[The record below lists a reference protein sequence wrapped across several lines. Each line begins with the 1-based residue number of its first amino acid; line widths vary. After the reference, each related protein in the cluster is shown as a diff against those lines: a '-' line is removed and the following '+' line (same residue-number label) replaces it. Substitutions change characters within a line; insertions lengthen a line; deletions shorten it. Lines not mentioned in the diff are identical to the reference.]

1 MKAIT
6 SVMRSRA
13 VGDDLGLS
21 VRVAVRCDRRHVT
34 GSAPVP
40 PMRTAF
46 TGSSGLALRTS
57 PRSACSSNDRRIS
70 YGQPV
75 QASRERCEADAAVE
89 HSSARAARPAG
100 GLPRTM
106 PDPRVRCDASG
117 VTRS

>member
-6 SVMRSRA
+6 SEIRSRA

-21 VRVAVRCDRRHVT
+21 ERLAVRCDRRHVT
-34 GSAPVP
+34 GSAPAP

-57 PRSACSSNDRRIS
+57 PRSACLSNDRRIS

-75 QASRERCEADAAVE
+75 QASRERCEGDAALVE
-89 HSSARAARPAG
+89 HSVSEGSAAG
-100 GLPRTM
+100 RG
-106 PDPRVRCDASG
+106 ASADHA
-117 VTRS
+117 